1 MIRARWSIFSS
12 LIAVFSFPLLADER
26 VDFNRDIRP
35 LLSDRCFAC
44 HGPDENTREADLRL
58 DIAEGVVQGD
68 STVVQANDLEA
79 SELYQR
85 IISDDVDIV
94 MPPPSTNK
102 PLSESEKDL
111 LKKWIEQGAAWETHW
126 AYLPPVKVNLP
137 EAKTPSTNPIDAFIQ
152 AKLDANQL
160 VASNQANRVTLIRR
174 LYFDLIG
181 LPPTTAQVDAFLSDD
196 SENAYAKVVE
206 DLLNSPHFGE
216 RMATYWLDVVRY
228 ADSNGYH
235 SDEARK
241 IAPYRDYVI
250 QSFNDNMPY
259 DQFVIEQL
267 AGDLLPED
275 VGGCIQPR
283 RDANRRIGPTTRAE
297 RHPWHVDTG
306 CDGRRPPAR

>member
-1 MIRARWSIFSS
+1 M
-12 LIAVFSFPLLADER
+12 
-26 VDFNRDIRP
+26 
-35 LLSDRCFAC
+35 
-44 HGPDENTREADLRL
+44 
-58 DIAEGVVQGD
+58 
-68 STVVQANDLEA
+68 
-79 SELYQR
+79 
-85 IISDDVDIV
+85 
-94 MPPPSTNK
+94 
-102 PLSESEKDL
+102 
-111 LKKWIEQGAAWETHW
+111 
-126 AYLPPVKVNLP
+126 
-137 EAKTPSTNPIDAFIQ
+137 
-152 AKLDANQL
+152 
-160 VASNQANRVTLIRR
+160 IRR

-267 AGDLLPED
+267 AGDLLPEAGLQQQ
-275 VGGCIQPR
+275 VASGLSLIH
-283 RDANRRIGPTTRAE
+283 I
-297 RHPWHVDTG
+297 
-306 CDGRRPPAR
+306 